1 MTHLD
6 KIKKTR
12 QVRQLKKR
20 MKERFWTEVCD
31 GAKLF
36 YISGTRGQLYTP
48 RETLNLSRYIT
59 IIKPRPLTWRASHP
73 GVLVDRFEDITD
85 PELIRQDEYCNRHV
99 CLYGFVRGTFL
110 RSGMP
115 VHIPGCGDFQMKDIT
130 SLDDPL
136 PMDDKQKGKLKS
148 DKRRGVYGPMSN
160 MGDLFYDKDSVYI
173 EVDER
178 DSDDDDDGEVGDV
191 HGEKSIQKMQQKKL
205 VQSIIRKADSALDEK
220 LQGQSVKLFAKA
232 SKPIELKE
240 ENDDDDDDEENF
252 KEEDDDNDGEDDD
265 MSDDDDNDDGV
276 KVEEEDPN
284 RVRRR
289 ANFAN
294 DAESK
299 DVKSEK
305 VQYDEDEDDDDE
317 NGDGNDDDVFDPVF
331 RPGKSGMFEE
341 NENEDE
347 LSDLEDADGMGEAA
361 LKWKEKMA
369 EHASNAFYSAD
380 VSVQNLV
387 YGDSLEMKKKK
398 PTNTS
403 KIFKRSIDGD
413 DDGSEE
419 NLFDLVKNISQN
431 RGRKTEESEEEVED
445 IDEEDRTYAQIEPDD
460 LDYDWDDAEVRETIR
475 NKFVTGDWSTR
486 RDAASHGAAKP
497 KQKSEDAMS
506 DDDESENE
514 DENGVEVDYGSEDDD
529 DEESLERK
537 RQEKKKQFDQT
548 FDKLKEKGGDDDEDD
563 DDVDE
568 TGLLTVERWRR
579 KQLEDD
585 PQTILNKTEFEGM
598 NKQLREQIEGFS
610 PGTYVRIEIADFPPE
625 FVQSVDFKN
634 PILVGGMHQE
644 ECRMG
649 FIKLR
654 MKRHRWFPKTLKNK
668 DPLIFSIGWRRF
680 QSIPT
685 YCVQDVN
692 GRHRSIKYTPDHMHC
707 IAAIYG
713 PYTPQNTGMI
723 AFQTLS
729 NKVDTFRVA
738 ATGYVMEIDQN
749 FQIVKK
755 LKLIGYPKKVHK
767 NTAFITK
774 MFTSALEIAKYE
786 GAALR
791 TVSGIRGQVK
801 KALKNGDD
809 GDFRATFEDKI
820 LMSDIV
826 FLRTWYQL
834 ELDKFYNPVLNHLT
848 RKWYAMRTVYQLR
861 KLRGESIPINKD
873 SQYRPIEARSTV
885 GHDQTFIPKPN
896 LLKKLPFAAQHKKVV
911 ESTGL
916 TDDFKKH
923 LGTKAP
929 IHGLTTA
936 LMSDKEV
943 ARANM
948 LRKMQAIDAD
958 RRKKQQKLDTK
969 LQLKVKKHEVK
980 EERLRNQKKNAT
992 KKRKYIEQEMR
1003 RIKKAKY
1010 IVDDNSK

>member
-6 KIKKTR
+6 KVKKTR

-20 MKERFWTEVCD
+20 MKQRFWTEVCD

-85 PELIRQDEYCNRHV
+85 PEEIRQNQYVNRHV

-110 RSGMP
+110 RNGMP
-115 VHIPGCGDFQMKDIT
+115 VHIPGCGDFQMKEIT

-136 PMDDKQKGKLKS
+136 PMEDKQKGKLKS
-148 DKRRGVYGPMSN
+148 DKKRGIYGPMSN

-173 EVDER
+173 EM
-178 DSDDDDDGEVGDV
+178 DDAEEEEFDNGKHLSQEQAV
-191 HGEKSIQKMQQKKL
+191 QRMQQKKL
-205 VQSIIRKADSALDEK
+205 VQSIMRKSDSALDEK
-220 LQGQSVKLFAKA
+220 LQNQSVKLFAKA

-240 ENDDDDDDEENF
+240 EDSDDEENF
-252 KEEDDDNDGEDDD
+252 KEEDFENEDSDAEDDGSD
-265 MSDDDDNDDGV
+265 GDDDDI
-276 KVEEEDPN
+276 KVEEDPN

-289 ANFAN
+289 ATFA
-294 DAESK
+294 DDSEAKETK
-299 DVKSEK
+299 PEK
-305 VQYDEDEDDDDE
+305 VEYDEEDDDE
-317 NGDGNDDDVFDPVF
+317 NADDEDVFDPSKGSLRV
-331 RPGKSGMFEE
+331 GKSGMFEE
-341 NENEDE
+341 DEDEKEE
-347 LSDLEDADGMGEAA
+347 LSDLEDADGLGDAA
-361 LKWKEKMA
+361 QKWKEKMI
-369 EHASNAFYSAD
+369 EHASSAFYSTD
-380 VSVQNLV
+380 VSIQNLV
-387 YGDSLEMKKKK
+387 YGDSLEMRKKKK
-398 PTNTS
+398 PAS
-403 KIFKRSIDGD
+403 SEIFDRDL
-413 DDGSEE
+413 EE
-419 NLFDLVKNISQN
+419 EGNLFDLAKRISHN
-431 RGRKTEESEEEVED
+431 RSKQTQDTEEVED
-445 IDEEDRTYAQIEPDD
+445 INEEDRTITQTEPED
-460 LDYDWDDAEVRETIR
+460 LDYDWNDADFRETIR
-475 NKFVTGDWSTR
+475 NKFVTGDWSSR

-497 KQKSEDAMS
+497 KADADSAMS
-506 DDDESENE
+506 DDENDE
-514 DENGVEVDYGSEDDD
+514 DENNGVEVDYGDD

-537 RQEKKKQFDQT
+537 REEKKKQFDQT
-548 FDKLKEKGGDDDEDD
+548 FDKIKSKDGDDEDD
-563 DDVDE
+563 EEDDDPN
-568 TGLLTVERWRR
+568 GLTVEKWRR

-585 PQTILNKTEFEGM
+585 PQTVLNKTEFDGM
-598 NKQLREQIEGFS
+598 NKQLREQIEGFA
-610 PGTYVRIEIADFPPE
+610 PGTYVRIEITDFPPE
-625 FVQSVDFKN
+625 FVQNVDFKN

-692 GRHRSIKYTPDHMHC
+692 GRHRSVKYTPDHMHC

-713 PYTPQNTGMI
+713 PYMPQNTGMI
-723 AFQTLS
+723 AFQNLS

-767 NTAFITK
+767 NTAFISK
-774 MFTSALEIAKYE
+774 MFNSSLEIAKYE
-786 GAALR
+786 GASLR

-801 KALKNGDD
+801 KALKHGDD

-848 RKWYAMRTVYQLR
+848 KKWYAMRTVYQLR
-861 KLRGESIPINKD
+861 KLRGESIPVNKD

-885 GHDQTFIPKPN
+885 GHDQTFIPKAN

-916 TDDFKKH
+916 TDDLKKH

-958 RRKKQQKLDTK
+958 RRKKQQKLDAK
-969 LQLKVKKHEVK
+969 HQLKLKQQEVK
-980 EERLRNQKKNAT
+980 EERLRNQKKNMT

-1003 RIKKAKY
+1003 RVKKAKY
-1010 IVDDNSK
+1010 IVDDSK